1 MVPKQLFRLPN
12 QSSPKIN
19 MSAYITNAVRVNKG
33 NAEGWATVKWE
44 DIGHSYLEVYER
56 SCGKDSVAYRKALD
70 EFDAYAVELVSQVR
84 SPSLQ
89 AQFEKS
95 RANAIAHTKKQLPG
109 SSQETWKTESGL
121 TVPNPRDC
129 RKILHLNYGSWIA
142 DVVALNP
149 DVKMDKRKADEV
161 LAQFEGRA
169 KKVNGGKL
177 SKTEEG
183 VLGSLRKEAKRYWQ
197 QDKVI
202 ERKMSEWWPK

>member
-1 MVPKQLFRLPN
+1 
-12 QSSPKIN
+12 
-19 MSAYITNAVRVNKG
+19 MSVYLTNAIRVNKG

-44 DIGHSYLEVYER
+44 DIRESYLQVHER

-70 EFDAYAVELVSQVR
+70 EVR
-84 SPSLQ
+84 SPGLQ
-89 AQFEKS
+89 AQFEKY
-95 RANAIAHTKKQLPG
+95 RAKAIAHTKKQLPG

-121 TVPNPRDC
+121 AVPNPRDC
-129 RKILHLNYGSWIA
+129 RKILHLSYGGWIA

-161 LAQFEGRA
+161 LAQFEARA
-169 KKVNGGKL
+169 KKGRNGVKL

>member
-19 MSAYITNAVRVNKG
+19 MSVYLTNAIRVNKG
-33 NAEGWATVKWE
+33 NTEGWATVKWE
-44 DIGHSYLEVYER
+44 DIRESYLQVYER

-70 EFDAYAVELVSQVR
+70 EY
-84 SPSLQ
+84 
-89 AQFEKS
+89 
-95 RANAIAHTKKQLPG
+95 RAKAIAHTKKQLPG

-121 TVPNPRDC
+121 AVPNPRDC
-129 RKILHLNYGSWIA
+129 RKILHLSYGGWIA

-161 LAQFEGRA
+161 LAQFEARA
-169 KKVNGGKL
+169 KKGRNGVKL